1 MKKKLTILLAAL
13 FLITAFAGCSSKNE
27 ETLSAH
33 NGNHGTANT
42 QGEEQTWCSS
52 RYTRKPYFIFGGRQN
67 SGRTESAALRK
78 RWFIGVHIAA
88 WIHAALGL
96 IHNAGIDALA
106 RNGAML
112 HIFSQE
118 ECHLTVSGL
127 NSLLNEQTALAEYTE
142 SVHSKDAI
150 AGFMLILQNVFSG
163 ILLAFVLVLLFVV
176 LIVLSHSIYSFTAFI
191 PSVVEW
197 EKQIYRSVFTF

>member
-1 MKKKLTILLAAL
+1 
-13 FLITAFAGCSSKNE
+13 
-27 ETLSAH
+27 
-33 NGNHGTANT
+33 
-42 QGEEQTWCSS
+42 
-52 RYTRKPYFIFGGRQN
+52 
-67 SGRTESAALRK
+67 
-78 RWFIGVHIAA
+78 
-88 WIHAALGL
+88 
-96 IHNAGIDALA
+96 
-106 RNGAML
+106 ML

-118 ECHLTVSGL
+118 KYHLTVSEL

-150 AGFMLILQNVFSG
+150 AGFMLILQNAFSG